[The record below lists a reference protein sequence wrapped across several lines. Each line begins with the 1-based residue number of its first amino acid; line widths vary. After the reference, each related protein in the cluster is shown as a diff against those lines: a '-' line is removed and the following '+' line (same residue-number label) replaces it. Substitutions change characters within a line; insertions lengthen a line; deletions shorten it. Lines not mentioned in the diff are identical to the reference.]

1 MHQFAQ
7 PGLSSLQFCTLPLA
21 SRDRRNQ
28 GLGAHRDGG
37 ARHPRARQPLARGP
51 GGAARSRRRAPGARG
66 AASAQHPARL
76 AARTQRT
83 SCARRKSRRPPKHL
97 LLSAPAALLCG
108 FAGVAARRSARRLA
122 EVAAEVDSCPR
133 IRARADPA
141 GALVLAAN
149 SAAAIVKDFFA
160 PVFLF
165 YGRTFREAL
174 LTYNRY
180 GTLPGP
186 PQPGC
191 SPPQAPCS
199 SIAFSMRVNF
209 RENAT
214 AARCAVPAC
223 SPAQGARLAT
233 QFCQSAI
240 FQGPKPNGQ
249 DCPGGSANETTH
261 DWLAL
266 KSGPG
271 TPHRWR
277 CYSPTVLSANH
288 TAYQGGAEWNA
299 FFPAIGMLKAINLPR
314 QSRDKHS
321 ALVKLGE
328 KGVFMQVLISVPR
341 PPSSRAL

>member
-1 MHQFAQ
+1 MHWDRLTLAELSFVTLLQVSWNGMGDYTSPAASGNDAGGSVDSWVPFSITDAHNC
-7 PGLSSLQFCTLPLA
+7 GLSA
-21 SRDRRNQ
+21 STPPFQRFTDAVNASEGWQ
-28 GLGAHRDGG
+28 TQAELGFIAIG
-37 ARHPRARQPLARGP
+37 
-51 GGAARSRRRAPGARG
+51 
-66 AASAQHPARL
+66 
-76 AARTQRT
+76 
-83 SCARRKSRRPPKHL
+83 
-97 LLSAPAALLCG
+97 
-108 FAGVAARRSARRLA
+108 
-122 EVAAEVDSCPR
+122 
-133 IRARADPA
+133 DPA
-141 GALVLAAN
+141 
-149 SAAAIVKDFFA
+149 
-160 PVFLF
+160 
-165 YGRTFREAL
+165 FREAL

-288 TAYQGGAEWNA
+288 TAYQGGAESNA